1 MTDEQLPFQLDVV
14 EYDWLILGTGYEET
28 LYSAH
33 LSKIAGHQVIY
44 NIIIQNLVL
53 DFGNT
58 YSSNQRTMN
67 FKEFDRIAND
77 LPTDEIKPYLHRRP
91 VFRLLDADGNQKL
104 LNDLFAQK
112 INSG

>member
-1 MTDEQLPFQLDVV
+1 M
-14 EYDWLILGTGYEET
+14 
-28 LYSAH
+28 
-33 LSKIAGHQVIY
+33 
-44 NIIIQNLVL
+44 IQNLVL

-77 LPTDEIKPYLHRRP
+77 LPTDEIKPYLHKRP
-91 VFRLLDADGNQKL
+91 VFRLMDADGNQKL

-112 INSG
+112 INSGQEFKHFNIDMQPKLLFSNSPSVSIM